1 MKFAGFGVMG
11 LVFAL
16 LSCLDNCTSSLRW
29 REGVV
34 VQGEVAIDAEAKA
47 PSQMSPPSY
56 KKAMEAAIDVE
67 ANAQSQISP
76 SSHAKAAEEV

>member
-1 MKFAGFGVMG
+1 MG

-16 LSCLDNCTSSLRW
+16 LSCLENCTSSLRW
-29 REGVV
+29 REGGD
-34 VQGEVAIDAEAKA
+34 VQGDVAIDAEAKVQ
-47 PSQMSPPSY
+47 SQMNPPSY
-56 KKAMEAAIDVE
+56 KKAMEVAIDAE

>member
-1 MKFAGFGVMG
+1 MG

-16 LSCLDNCTSSLRW
+16 LSCLDNCTSLRW

-76 SSHAKAAEEV
+76 SSHAKAAE